1 MISEAELVAELAPLE
16 RVALRRWIDQGWI
29 IPHRLQDNLH
39 FDESDVA
46 RVRLIVEL
54 HYELRIEEDSM
65 PVVLSLLDQLYATRR
80 SLNALM
86 AAVKSQPEDVRR
98 SVAAFAEAARKN
110 VRNKPLQPN

>member
-1 MISEAELVAELAPLE
+1 MISEDELVAAMAPLD

-29 IPHRLQDNLH
+29 IPHRQQDNEH

-46 RVRLIVEL
+46 RVRLIAEL

-65 PVVLSLLDQLYATRR
+65 SVVLSLLDQLYSTRR

-86 AAVKSQPEDVRR
+86 AAVKAQPEYVRK
-98 SVAAFAEAARKN
+98 SIAALAEDARPH
-110 VRNKPLQPN
+110 VQ